1 MWFEA
6 FGRVAFTV
14 YCEFESRI
22 NLAYWLT
29 YDYWS
34 HLKRPEKDKSEERT
48 EEALDDQ
55 QKFIRKLLVCD
66 QGGLPLRR
74 KLARLFEIKRSYVQT
89 FCDAVFDSPN
99 HPMDLDRL
107 LETELQ
113 TASQVAQLVDN
124 EDLDSRVN
132 RAMYRYGR
140 LVQDFRAKAKEPDYF
155 YKSDHVSQHK
165 LAIEEIRQ
173 DLRIP
178 TDERHQWCRAF
189 TDRLRPANHRDFDP
203 ASFAEQLGFR
213 WEQVFSAAS
222 DLVRTLHSVQIV
234 LEDVAHVS
242 HGEASRTGMTPDSVD
257 EYIDKMSKNYRHVAI
272 QLHLYLFKTLKSR

>member
-29 YDYWS
+29 DEYWS
-34 HLKRPEKDKSEERT
+34 HLKRPTKDKTT
-48 EEALDDQ
+48 EEALEDKE
-55 QKFIRKLLVCD
+55 KFIRKLLVCD
-66 QGGLPLRR
+66 QGVLPLRR

-99 HPMDLDRL
+99 HPMDLDKL
-107 LETELQ
+107 LEMELQ
-113 TASQVAQLVDN
+113 TASQVAQLVDE
-124 EDLDSRVN
+124 EDLNSRVN

-140 LVQDFRAKAKEPDYF
+140 LVQDFRAKAKVPDYF
-155 YKSDHVSQHK
+155 YESDHVYQHK
-165 LAIEEIRQ
+165 LEIEEIRQ
-173 DLRIP
+173 GLSIP
-178 TDERHQWCRAF
+178 TDELHQWCRAF
-189 TDRLRPANHRDFDP
+189 TDRLRPSNHRNFDP
-203 ASFAEQLGFR
+203 SSFAEQLGFR

-242 HGEASRTGMTPDSVD
+242 HGEASRTRMTPDSVD
-257 EYIDKMSKNYRHVAI
+257 DYLDRMSKNYRNSAI
-272 QLHLYLFKTLKSR
+272 QLHLYLYKNLKEELT